1 MFEGGPVPVRTL
13 HVALVGNPNA
23 GKTSVF
29 NALTGSRQKVG
40 NYPGV
45 TVERCWG
52 ELTLD
57 GRRLRLVDVPGLYSL
72 NPESE
77 DEEVAV
83 RAIRGEVRGEPEP
96 DVLVFVMDGSN
107 LERNLYLFSEIV
119 HLGKPVVVALTMTDL
134 VRKEGHRLSVQ
145 KLSHELGVTVV
156 PVVAH
161 KRVGIRRLL
170 RAILEAPG
178 AGYPIPREEWT
189 SIAARYDWAHRVAKL
204 ALGDAHRGLRRKTTD
219 RLDRWLTHRAVGLLV
234 FFAIFYGVFQAI
246 YTLSQP
252 LMDLIDGA
260 FGALSDWVGGWL
272 EPVPVLRSM
281 VVDGVLAGVGTVLT
295 FLPQILILFFFI
307 GVLEGTGYLAR
318 AAFMMDRLLSWCG
331 LNGRAFIPLLSS
343 FACAVPGIMAT
354 RVMPDRKSRLA
365 TMLIAPL
372 MSCSARLPT
381 YMLLIGAVVE
391 PRFGPVWAG
400 VALFAMHLVGLA
412 FAVPIGWLLNRKVLR
427 GRSLPFLMELPPYQM
442 PKWRD
447 VGLAMYLKARSFV
460 RTAGTIIV
468 VMSVAV
474 WALLYFPRSEETVRG
489 LEAEYASQSA
499 PPAPSVEAYV
509 QRGLVEQSYLG
520 RMGAGLEAVFGLA
533 GFDWRL
539 STALLASFPAREV
552 AVSTLGVIFNLG
564 DGVDGESRDLRAA
577 LLEARKPDGSP
588 LVTPAVA
595 AAFMVF
601 MALCCQCMATLAT
614 VRKETGSWR
623 WPVFL
628 FSYMTLLAYGASVAT
643 YQILS
648 RLVG

>member
-1 MFEGGPVPVRTL
+1 MRTL

-29 NALTGSRQKVG
+29 NALTGARQKVG

-52 ELTLD
+52 ELEVD
-57 GRRLRLVDVPGLYSL
+57 GRRIRLVDVPGLYSM

-96 DVLVFVMDGSN
+96 DVFVFVMDGSN

-119 HLGKPVVVALTMTDL
+119 HLGKPMVVALTMTDL
-134 VRKEGHRLSVQ
+134 VRKEGHRLNVQ
-145 KLSHELGVTVV
+145 RLSRELGVPVV

-161 KRVGIRRLL
+161 KRVGVRRLV
-170 RAILEAPG
+170 RAILDAPG
-178 AGYPIPREEWT
+178 GGFPIPREEWT
-189 SIAARYDWAHRVAKL
+189 SIAARYDWAHRVAKQ
-204 ALGDAHRGLRRKTTD
+204 ALGETHHGLRRKTTD

-234 FFAIFYGVFQAI
+234 FFAIFYCVFQAI

-252 LMDLIDGA
+252 LMDLIGGA
-260 FGALSDWVGGWL
+260 FDSLSAWVGGLL
-272 EPVPVLRSM
+272 EPVPVLRSLA
-281 VVDGVLAGVGTVLT
+281 VDGVLAGVGTVLT

-447 VGLAMYLKARSFV
+447 VGLGMYLKARSFV

-474 WALLYFPRSEETVRG
+474 WALLYFPRSEETVRR
-489 LEAEYASQSA
+489 LEAEYASSA
-499 PPAPSVEAYV
+499 RAAASVDAYV
-509 QRGLVEQSYLG
+509 QRGLIEQSYLG
-520 RMGAGLEAVFGLA
+520 RMGAGLESVFGLA

-577 LLEARKPDGSP
+577 LVQARRPDGSP
-588 LVTPAVA
+588 LVTPSVA

-628 FSYMTLLAYGASVAT
+628 FSYMTLLAYLASVAT
-643 YQILS
+643 YQVLS
-648 RLVG
+648 RVLG

>member
-29 NALTGSRQKVG
+29 NALTGARQKVG

-52 ELTLD
+52 ELQVD
-57 GRRLRLVDVPGLYSL
+57 GRRIRLVDVPGLYSM

-96 DVLVFVMDGSN
+96 DLLVFVMDGSN
-107 LERNLYLFSEIV
+107 LERNLYLFSELV
-119 HLGKPVVVALTMTDL
+119 HLGKPMVVALTMTDL

-145 KLSHELGVTVV
+145 RLSLELGVPVV

-161 KRVGIRRLL
+161 KKLGVRRLV
-170 RAILEAPG
+170 RAILNGPG
-178 AGYPIPREEWT
+178 GGYPIPREEWT
-189 SIAARYDWAHRVAKL
+189 SIASRYDWAHRVAKR
-204 ALGDAHRGLRRKTTD
+204 ALGETHHGLRRRTTD

-234 FFAIFYGVFQAI
+234 FFAIFYCVFQAI

-252 LMDLIDGA
+252 LMDLIGVA
-260 FGALSDWVGGWL
+260 FDSLSAWVGGLL
-272 EPVPVLRSM
+272 EPVPVLRSL
-281 VVDGVLAGVGTVLT
+281 VVDGVLAGMGTVLT

-391 PRFGPVWAG
+391 PTYGPLWAG
-400 VALFAMHLVGLA
+400 VALFGMHLVGLA
-412 FAVPIGWLLNRKVLR
+412 VAVPIGWLLNRKVLR

-447 VGLAMYLKARSFV
+447 VGLGMYVKARSFV

-474 WALLYFPRSEETVRG
+474 WALLYFPRSEETVRR
-489 LEAEYASQSA
+489 LEAEHASLAQPTASA
-499 PPAPSVEAYV
+499 EAYV
-509 QRGLVEQSYLG
+509 QRGLIEQSYLG
-520 RMGAGLEAVFGLA
+520 RMGAGLESVFGLA

-577 LLEARKPDGSP
+577 LVEARRPDGSP
-588 LVTPAVA
+588 LVSPSVA

-628 FSYMTLLAYGASVAT
+628 FSYMTLLAYVASVAT
-643 YQILS
+643 YQVLS
-648 RLVG
+648 RLLG

>member
-1 MFEGGPVPVRTL
+1 MFEGGPVATRTL

-29 NALTGSRQKVG
+29 NALTGARQKVG

-52 ELTLD
+52 EVELD
-57 GRRLRLVDVPGLYSL
+57 GRRIRLVDVPGLYSM

-77 DEEVAV
+77 DEAVAV
-83 RAIRGEVRGEPEP
+83 QAIRGEVRGEPEP
-96 DVLVFVMDGSN
+96 DVIVFVMDGSN
-107 LERNLYLFSEIV
+107 LERNLYLFSEV
-119 HLGKPVVVALTMTDL
+119 VQLGKPMVVALTMTDL
-134 VRKEGHRLSVQ
+134 VRKEGHRIRIGRLSE
-145 KLSHELGVTVV
+145 ELGVPVV

-161 KRVGIRRLL
+161 KKIGVRRLL
-170 RAILEAPG
+170 QRVQQAP
-178 AGYPIPREEWT
+178 AVGYPLPKESWP
-189 SIAARYDWAHRVAKL
+189 SIAARYDWAHRVA
-204 ALGDAHRGLRRKTTD
+204 AEVLGAAHRGLRRRTTD

-234 FFAIFYGVFQAI
+234 FFVIFYLVFQSI

-252 LMDLIDGA
+252 LMDAIGA
-260 FGALSDWVGGWL
+260 GFDWLGAWL
-272 EPVPVLRSM
+272 GDLFAPVPALRSLL
-281 VVDGVLAGVGTVLT
+281 VDGVLAGVGTVLT

-307 GVLEGTGYLAR
+307 GVLEGSGYLAR

-343 FACAVPGIMAT
+343 FACAVPGILAT

-381 YMLLIGAVVE
+381 YMLVIGAVVE
-391 PRFGPVWAG
+391 PRFGPLWAG
-400 VALFAMHLVGLA
+400 AALFGMHLVGLA

-427 GRSLPFLMELPPYQM
+427 GRSLPFMMELPPYQM

-447 VGLAMYLKARSFV
+447 VGLAMYLKARTFV
-460 RTAGTIIV
+460 QTAGTIIV
-468 VMSVAV
+468 AMSVVV
-474 WALLYFPRSEETVRG
+474 WALLYFPRSEETVRR
-489 LEAEYASQSA
+489 LEAEHAALGAQGVSR
-499 PPAPSVEAYV
+499 EAFLES
-509 QRGLVEQSYLG
+509 GLVQQSYLG
-520 RMGAGLEAVFGLA
+520 RMGSGLERVFGLA

-564 DGVDGESRDLRAA
+564 GEVDGESKDLRRA
-577 LLEARKPDGSP
+577 LAEARRPDGAP
-588 LVTPAVA
+588 LLTPAVA
-595 AAFMVF
+595 ASFMVF

-628 FSYMTLLAYGASVAT
+628 FAYMTLLAYGASVAV
-643 YQILS
+643 YQVAS
-648 RLVG
+648 RLIG